1 MRRLRERER
10 NARERLAILMNPAT
24 DPTPDPPRVDQDA
37 TPDPGGALPRSNRGK
52 RLAALTAAVL
62 VPLCALLAWQAVGY
76 RQVRAD
82 LDAAATAFESA
93 REARAREVAPESWQK
108 AAEAMDQAMAEL
120 HRQEDRLVPFRSYPR
135 VHELLTSAIGAAA
148 DARAS
153 AEAAVERA
161 GNKSH
166 PKQGTTT
173 EPAAVPAG
181 PADAMDRAREAVDA
195 VKATLERANAGLARV
210 GNCPRAMHEIG
221 IRRYV
226 QRTGGTLE
234 AMAAQVRDI
243 DARFEKGDHFGAT
256 VAAES
261 LKVKIDPIIKDLDG
275 MATKVRCKK
284 TQ

>member
-1 MRRLRERER
+1 
-10 NARERLAILMNPAT
+10 MNPAT
-24 DPTPDPPRVDQDA
+24 DPTPDPPRVDQGA
-37 TPDPGGALPRSNRGK
+37 MPDPGGAPPHPNRGR
-52 RLAALTAAVL
+52 RLAALAAVVL

-82 LDAAATAFESA
+82 LDAAAAAFESA

-148 DARAS
+148 DARA
-153 AEAAVERA
+153 AAQAAVARA
-161 GNKSH
+161 GTKGR
-166 PKQGTTT
+166 PQQVAAP
-173 EPAAVPAG
+173 EPAPVPAG
-181 PADAMDRAREAVDA
+181 PVDAKDRAREAVDA

-210 GNCPRAMHEIG
+210 SNCPRAMHEIG

-226 QRTGGTLE
+226 QRAGGTLE

-243 DARFEKGDHFGAT
+243 DARLEKGDHFGAT

-261 LKVKIDPIIKDLDG
+261 LKGKIDPIVKDLDG
-275 MATKVRCKK
+275 MATKVKCKK
-284 TQ
+284 SQ